1 MMCVD
6 SLGGGRR
13 GCGAAAEW
21 EGVPLHGHSAV
32 SPLAFSS
39 RLQVGR
45 SRAQSFFLGQQVES
59 FLSLGMLIIGLVLP
73 VCLFFFQRD
82 NYKKDRK
89 RNFTSKSSQS
99 QSWGWSIESK
109 EGCCVDSPTEECGGG
124 MRQEEPGRRALVL
137 DQ

>member
-21 EGVPLHGHSAV
+21 EGVPLHGHPAD

-45 SRAQSFFLGQQVES
+45 SRAQFLFLGQEVES

-73 VCLFFFQRD
+73 VCLFFPREITI
-82 NYKKDRK
+82 R
-89 RNFTSKSSQS
+89 R
-99 QSWGWSIESK
+99 IERETLQVNPPK
-109 EGCCVDSPTEECGGG
+109 A
-124 MRQEEPGRRALVL
+124 RAGDGV
-137 DQ
+137 